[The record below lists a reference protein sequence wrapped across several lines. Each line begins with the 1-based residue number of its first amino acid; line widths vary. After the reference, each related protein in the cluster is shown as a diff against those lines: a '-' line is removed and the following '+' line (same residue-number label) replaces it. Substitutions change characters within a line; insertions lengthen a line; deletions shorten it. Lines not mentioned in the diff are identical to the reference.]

1 MTYNLKKSNP
11 LLSLGLPRSSS
22 PPVLA
27 PPSVPTRSAEP
38 NPTIAGAGAFS
49 RGLMASASAEVAGL
63 EPGTPV
69 CPYALLERAYEKSAL
84 GVDAGLSCH
93 SPATF

>member
-1 MTYNLKKSNP
+1 
-11 LLSLGLPRSSS
+11 
-22 PPVLA
+22 
-27 PPSVPTRSAEP
+27 
-38 NPTIAGAGAFS
+38 
-49 RGLMASASAEVAGL
+49 MASASAEVAGL